1 MKKQIIILKVASEAI
16 QHELAKKNLSHD
28 QYERELRKII
38 DELGV

>member
-1 MKKQIIILKVASEAI
+1 MSSNASIWTLYEQRKQ
-16 QHELAKKNLSHD
+16 ELVKKNLSHD